1 MTSKIRVLVN
11 PGSFHSQ
18 LNKPTKPQTTII
30 TVYNAHKALYN
41 AHKALYIHDIY
52 IQYTVYHN
60 DRKTITQPTQNS
72 TEELLHP
79 NIINLALPVSLNQ
92 KLSPLSTALWREW
105 SHSPNLFAFNTI
117 QGLVVLTV

>member
-1 MTSKIRVLVN
+1 MTSEIRALVN

-30 TVYNAHKALYN
+30 TVFN

-60 DRKTITQPTQNS
+60 DYKTITQPTQNS

-105 SHSPNLFAFNTI
+105 SHTPNLLAFNTI
-117 QGLVVLTV
+117 QG